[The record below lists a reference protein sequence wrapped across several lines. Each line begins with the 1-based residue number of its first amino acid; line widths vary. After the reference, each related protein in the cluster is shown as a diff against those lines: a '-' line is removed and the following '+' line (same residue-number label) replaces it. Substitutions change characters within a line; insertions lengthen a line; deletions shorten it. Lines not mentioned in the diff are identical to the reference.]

1 MCIDM
6 KNELDALPEN
16 DLARTEKKTKA
27 TKPAKP
33 AAKKAEP
40 VINRELVMH
49 KDIAQQVK
57 AGKAL
62 LGSKTVIRGVKETTV
77 STVYAASNCPAGLK
91 QQLTYYAGR
100 FGTTVHYLEADSA
113 ALGEV
118 CGKPFTALVVGVKK

>member
-16 DLARTEKKTKA
+16 DLARTEKKTTAKPV
-27 TKPAKP
+27 KPA

-40 VINRELVMH
+40 IVDRELAMH

-57 AGKAL
+57 AGKVL
-62 LGSKTVIRGVKETTV
+62 LGSKSVIRGVKETTV
-77 STVYAASNCPAGLK
+77 PTVYAASNCPEGLK

-113 ALGEV
+113 ALGEI